1 MTGLNVH
8 HETGDDVLL
17 RVDERVTEGRSGFP
31 GLHVVVDVVI
41 LCFLGA
47 LVYGL
52 VKII

>member
-1 MTGLNVH
+1 MAGLNAH
-8 HETGDDVLL
+8 HEIGNDVLR
-17 RVDERVTEGRSGFP
+17 RVDERVAEGRTGFP
-31 GLHVVVDVVI
+31 GLYVVVDVVI